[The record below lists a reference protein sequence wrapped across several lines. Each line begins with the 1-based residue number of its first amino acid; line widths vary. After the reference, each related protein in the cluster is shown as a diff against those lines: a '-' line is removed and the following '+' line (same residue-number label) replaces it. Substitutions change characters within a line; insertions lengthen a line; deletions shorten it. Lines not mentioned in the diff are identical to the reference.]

1 MMSNVLVVG
10 AGNAALCAAISAA
23 ERGARVSV
31 LERAPREAR
40 GGNSAFTGG
49 CFRTVYN
56 GVDDIQQLVPDLT
69 EAERDSSDFGTYDA
83 AKFYL
88 DLCELSGYRADP
100 ILIDILVE
108 QSLPTLLWMQDH
120 GVRFL
125 PAYGRQSFKVD
136 GRNVFWGG
144 LTDRD
149 GRGRAGPGRQRCSAA
164 RRRWESRSAMTA
176 RSTSCWAIAIR

>member
-69 EAERDSSDFGTYDA
+69 EAER
-83 AKFYL
+83 
-88 DLCELSGYRADP
+88 E
-100 ILIDILVE
+100 
-108 QSLPTLLWMQDH
+108 M
-120 GVRFL
+120 
-125 PAYGRQSFKVD
+125 RQ
-136 GRNVFWGG
+136 
-144 LTDRD
+144 
-149 GRGRAGPGRQRCSAA
+149 
-164 RRRWESRSAMTA
+164 
-176 RSTSCWAIAIR
+176 